1 MWIRI
6 IKSGLAQSVERLFYK
21 TPRRRFRP
29 QWLFSILF
37 FFIIII
43 FLLLLLL
50 LFSFIIVILNYC
62 KMDYK
67 VYIIRNNKL
76 IYLSR
81 MKSCLWGWS
90 CYHYS
95 LAQRPISHRIHVSCY
110 FVNHMQVR
118 NLRNR
123 LRVNMV
129 CEWAW
134 VSIPRE
140 RDLPKSLNLCSRLEL
155 RSHVQV
161 RTHACTHT
169 GKRAHVLLI
178 TVTLKQKQ
186 K

>member
-1 MWIRI
+1 ML
-6 IKSGLAQSVERLFYK
+6 SLQFSAK
-21 TPRRRFRP
+21 TH
-29 QWLFSILF
+29 FSEDT
-37 FFIIII
+37 
-43 FLLLLLL
+43 
-50 LFSFIIVILNYC
+50 Y
-62 KMDYK
+62 
-67 VYIIRNNKL
+67 
-76 IYLSR
+76 
-81 MKSCLWGWS
+81 
-90 CYHYS
+90 
-95 LAQRPISHRIHVSCY
+95 VSCY

-140 RDLPKSLNLCSRLEL
+140 RGLPKSLNWCSLLEL

-178 TVTLKQKQ
+178 TVAFKQKQ